1 MTTTLSRFESLNK
14 TKRRKVDTRSYPYIV
29 DEKNRGTLGLNT
41 EMVVM
46 NVTCDPKHNGRH
58 KVTYFVTENG
68 SLFAGNHTVAVFR
81 IKSLTDKF
89 KAFLN
94 PNPTNMTM
102 DPNAPKDGA
111 EEQTNLSEDTG
122 AGATEE
128 GASEEKNGAGDL
140 VD

>member
-1 MTTTLSRFESLNK
+1 MTTTISRFESLNK
-14 TKRRKVDTRSYPYIV
+14 TKKRKIDTRSYPYIV
-29 DEKNRGTLGLNT
+29 DEKNRGTIGLNT

-46 NVTCDPKHNGRH
+46 NVTRDPKHNGRH

-89 KAFLN
+89 KAFFN
-94 PNPTNMTM
+94 QTNTNMI
-102 DPNAPKDGA
+102 DPNTQVAENEESKTAA
-111 EEQTNLSEDTG
+111 EETAETTN
-122 AGATEE
+122 TEE
-128 GASEEKNGAGDL
+128 AKEESEGAGDL